1 MDRAPALARHPLHQ
15 PRRGFWAGLFDR
27 ISLMRQR
34 RRLASLDDHILR
46 DIGLTREQAQA
57 EAEIP
62 AWDVPAHW
70 RR

>member
-1 MDRAPALARHPLHQ
+1 MHPAALSRHHSQAPRP
-15 PRRGFWAGLFDR
+15 GFWAGLFDR
-27 ISLMRQR
+27 ILLARQR

-57 EAEIP
+57 EAAEP
-62 AWDVPAHW
+62 VWDVPAHW